1 MSSSAPS
8 TLEEVLGS
16 DRISDITIAT
26 IGNVDSGKSTLGS
39 DGYPY
44 GRKIYFVVG
53 DRLVEGRRHAE
64 PTTAKYRI
72 D

>member
-1 MSSSAPS
+1 MPVRMDYIR
-8 TLEEVLGS
+8 TGYIRETKFNLERELGF
-16 DRISDITIAT
+16 
-26 IGNVDSGKSTLGS
+26 
-39 DGYPY
+39 DGYPL